1 MHLSGKLRVTAP
13 KGRTIG
19 ALHQPANLAVFL
31 PGHAVVTET
40 GVGGYDFVVSKAL
53 GPMALKLVG
62 TLIIQPIQR
71 GLTYSFKAEAQHML
85 AGNVVLD
92 LQMNFA
98 TDGDDTVVDYSGTL
112 SATGM
117 VGGILERQ
125 HQRVQDRL
133 NTGMYMFKTRLERA
147 TTRISDVAQAHSRT

>member
-1 MHLSGKLRVTAP
+1 MHLSGNLRITAP
-13 KGRTIG
+13 KVRTIG
-19 ALHQPANLAVFL
+19 ALHQPENLAVFL

-53 GPMALKLVG
+53 GPMALKLPG
-62 TLIIQPIQR
+62 TLIIQPTQR
-71 GLTYSFKAEAQHML
+71 GLAYSFKAEAQHML
-85 AGNVVLD
+85 AGNLVLD
-92 LQMNFA
+92 LQVNFA
-98 TDGDDTVVDYSGTL
+98 TDGDATVVDYSGTL
-112 SATGM
+112 TATGM

-147 TTRISDVAQAHSRT
+147 TTRISDVTQAHPRT

>member
-1 MHLSGKLRVTAP
+1 MHLSGKLRITAP

-19 ALHQPANLAVFL
+19 ALHQAANLAVFL
-31 PGHAVVTET
+31 PGRAVVTET

-53 GPMALKLVG
+53 GPMALKMPG
-62 TLIIQPIQR
+62 TLIIQPTQR
-71 GLTYSFKAEAQHML
+71 GLAYSFKAEAQHML

-147 TTRISDVAQAHSRT
+147 TTRISDVTQAHSRT